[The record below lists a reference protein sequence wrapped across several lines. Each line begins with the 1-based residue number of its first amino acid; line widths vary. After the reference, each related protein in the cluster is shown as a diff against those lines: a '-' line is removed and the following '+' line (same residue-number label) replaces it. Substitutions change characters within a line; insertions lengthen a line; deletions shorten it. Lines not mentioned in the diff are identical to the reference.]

1 MHELISEYKR
11 DMYHNYFVIQKS
23 KECQGDYFE
32 KIQKYNQLQGL
43 LNYEE
48 RQINNN
54 RYSYYK
60 VDGLQTLSCV
70 YEKKTIGN
78 DELIKIVTDLIKS
91 INQGRL
97 YLLKETDYIL
107 SENHIFLEM
116 PECEVFLCYFPGYG
130 VPLKQQF
137 QSLFE
142 FIMNHVDYNDQVAV
156 YLIYRL
162 YIKSKEEDCTLQN
175 FKAIIAEPVKGASGE
190 QLKSSDFIE
199 KLRRDN
205 SIQLP
210 FIEQKNED
218 EQEILYYPVR
228 NFVIAGAAFVM
239 ALVSMGIINRFR
251 MLFGKTG
258 RILESKTMMFVG
270 LMLAAVVAHIVYRLF
285 RAGAK
290 QSRMIPRI
298 AYITPEQGEHLGF
311 LEDINGRNINT
322 SETSVKDDIVEIRA
336 KGRATETGVKDGNLE
351 TSIKD
356 RSIETSAKDGLME
369 DETKTMVLTE
379 YFNSQK
385 RYPELCPNDRESYER
400 ITLNEFPFFIGKLKS
415 RMDYGLDHAAVS
427 RFHAKITK
435 EDEEYF
441 IYDLNSTNGTFLN
454 GKQLNAREKTTIH
467 DGDEIQ
473 FADVIYHFVCI

>member
-32 KIQKYNQLQGL
+32 KIHKYNQLQGL

-142 FIMNHVDYNDQVAV
+142 FIMNHVDYNDQAAV

-199 KLRRDN
+199 KWRRNN

-239 ALVSMGIINRFR
+239 ALVSMGIINKFR

-270 LMLAAVVAHIVYRLF
+270 LMLAAVVAHILYRLF

-322 SETSVKDDIVEIRA
+322 SETS
-336 KGRATETGVKDGNLE
+336 
-351 TSIKD
+351 IKD
-356 RSIETSAKDGLME
+356 KINETSAKDGLME
-369 DETKTMVLTE
+369 EETKTMVLTD

-385 RYPELCPNDRESYER
+385 RYPELCPNDKESYER

-473 FADVIYHFVCI
+473 FADVIYRFVCI

>member
-239 ALVSMGIINRFR
+239 ALVSMGIINRIR

-322 SETSVKDDIVEIRA
+322 SETS
-336 KGRATETGVKDGNLE
+336 
-351 TSIKD
+351 IKD
-356 RSIETSAKDGLME
+356 KINETSAKDGLME
-369 DETKTMVLTE
+369 EETKTMVLTD

-385 RYPELCPNDRESYER
+385 RYPELCPNDKESYER

-435 EDEEYF
+435 ENEEYF

-473 FADVIYHFVCI
+473 FADVIYRFVCI